1 MNFSEL
7 LRNPRTRRNLTFGAL
22 ALLGFAIA
30 ILIYFLFLQPPARVG
45 VPTAD
50 DKLRT
55 IEPLPQHPQIQIY
68 MNRSEANFYTDP
80 YRNKTRLGDNIEQVI
95 IDAIKSAKRSVDVAV
110 QEFRLPGIAK
120 AMIEKRNQGVRVRLI
135 IENTYNKGYS
145 EYTPEEIA
153 KFTEREK
160 GKYDDFL
167 AFADLNKDGAINRE
181 EALERDTIPMIKEA
195 RLDYIDDTADGTKG
209 SGLMHHK
216 FTVVDEEI
224 VLTGSANYTMSDVHG
239 DASNMNTVGN
249 ANNFVVIKSP
259 EVGKYFTEE
268 FNIMWGD
275 GPGGNTDS
283 RFKGRKPHRPP
294 QEFQVGDA
302 KVIVKF
308 SPDRRRIDYF
318 STSNGL
324 IANTLKTAN
333 KSIDLALFV
342 FAEPYFGN
350 LIEERY
356 EQGVKVRAL
365 VERSFAYREYATTLD
380 MWGLLSTQDCKLG
393 NQRPWA
399 NPITTAGIYNANKGD
414 MLHHKFGLI
423 DKQTVI
429 TGSHNWSM
437 NANYNN
443 DETLMV
449 IRHPVVAAHY
459 EREYERLFSNVTL
472 GPSPK
477 AKERAPKSCSDLVT
491 ATKRKGPAKTTR
503 KPRKERPNRR
513 ASQPDAPASALVEA
527 NPSSSDVAD
536 DE

>member
-1 MNFSEL
+1 MNFTEL
-7 LRNPRTRRNLTFGAL
+7 LENPRIRRNLILGAL

-30 ILIYFLFLQPPARVG
+30 ILIYFLFLQPPARVA
-45 VPTAD
+45 VPSGD
-50 DKLRT
+50 GKLRT
-55 IEPLPQHPQIQIY
+55 IEPLPQHPKIQVY
-68 MNRSEANFYTDP
+68 MNQSEANYYTDP

-95 IDAIKSAKRSVDVAV
+95 IDAIKGAKRSVDVAV

-145 EYTPEEIA
+145 EYTKEEIA
-153 KFTEREK
+153 RFTEREK
-160 GKYDDFL
+160 GKYEDFL
-167 AFADLNKDGAINRE
+167 AFADLNKDGVISRE

-216 FTVVDEEI
+216 FTIVDEEI
-224 VLTGSANYTMSDVHG
+224 VLTGSANYTMSDMHG
-239 DASNMNTVGN
+239 DANNMETVGN

-259 EVGKYFTEE
+259 EVAKYFTEE

-294 QEFQVGDA
+294 REFRVGDA

-308 SPDRRRIDYF
+308 SPDRRKVDYF

-324 IANTLKTAN
+324 IANTLNSAQ

-356 EQGVKVRAL
+356 NQGVKVRAL
-365 VERSFAYREYATTLD
+365 VERGFAYREYATTLD

-393 NQRPWA
+393 NQRPWSK
-399 NPITTAGIYNANKGD
+399 PITTVGSYNAKRGD

-443 DETLMV
+443 DETLLV
-449 IRHPVVAAHY
+449 IRHPMVAAHY
-459 EREYERLFSNVTL
+459 EREYERLFSNATF
-472 GPSPK
+472 GPSQK
-477 AKERAPKSCSDLVT
+477 AIDRAPKSCNDLVT
-491 ATKRKGPAKTTR
+491 ATRRRGPARTTR
-503 KPRKERPNRR
+503 NRR
-513 ASQPDAPASALVEA
+513 RQRLERQEDQATALLEP
-527 NPSSSDVAD
+527 NPSSSSVED

>member
-1 MNFSEL
+1 MNFQKL
-7 LRNPRTRRNLTFGAL
+7 LGDPRIRRNLMLGAL

-30 ILIYFLFLQPPARVG
+30 ILIYFLFLQPPARVSA
-45 VPTAD
+45 PTAD
-50 DKLRT
+50 TLRT
-55 IEPLPQHPQIQIY
+55 IEPLPQHPQIQVY
-68 MNRSEANFYTDP
+68 MNQSEANYYTEP

-95 IDAIKSAKRSVDVAV
+95 INAIKSAKRSVDVAV

-145 EYTPEEIA
+145 EYTPDEIA
-153 KFTEREK
+153 RFTEREK
-160 GKYDDFL
+160 GKYEDFL
-167 AFADLNKDGAINRE
+167 AFADLNKDGVISRE

-216 FTVVDEEI
+216 FTIVDEEI

-239 DASNMNTVGN
+239 DAGNIDTVGN

-259 EVGKYFTEE
+259 EVAKYFTEE

-294 QEFQVGDA
+294 REFQVGDA

-324 IANTLKTAN
+324 IANTLNTAQ

-356 EQGVKVRAL
+356 NQGVKVRAL
-365 VERSFAYREYATTLD
+365 VERGFAYREYATTLD

-399 NPITTAGIYNANKGD
+399 KPITTVGSYNAKKGD
-414 MLHHKFGLI
+414 MLHHKFALI
-423 DKQTVI
+423 DNQTVI
-429 TGSHNWSM
+429 TGSHNWSI

-443 DETLMV
+443 DETLLV
-449 IRHPVVAAHY
+449 IRHPTVAAHY
-459 EREYERLFSNVTL
+459 EREYERLFANATF
-472 GPSPK
+472 GPTQK
-477 AKERAPKSCSDLVT
+477 AIDRSPKSCADIAT
-491 ATKRKGPAKTTR
+491 ATRRRGPARTTR
-503 KPRKERPNRR
+503 RKRGERLERQTDQ
-513 ASQPDAPASALVEA
+513 ATAPSVEEA
-527 NPSSSDVAD
+527 NPSEA
-536 DE
+536 EEAE

>member
-1 MNFSEL
+1 MNFTEL
-7 LRNPRTRRNLTFGAL
+7 LENPRIRRNLILGAL

-30 ILIYFLFLQPPARVG
+30 ILIYFLFLQPPARVA
-45 VPTAD
+45 VPTGD
-50 DKLRT
+50 GKLRT
-55 IEPLPQHPQIQIY
+55 IEPLPQHPQIQVY
-68 MNRSEANFYTDP
+68 MNQSEANYYTDP

-95 IDAIKSAKRSVDVAV
+95 IDAIKRAKRSVDVAV

-145 EYTPEEIA
+145 EYTKEEIA
-153 KFTEREK
+153 RFTEREK
-160 GKYDDFL
+160 SKYDDFL
-167 AFADLNKDGAINRE
+167 SFADLNKDGVISRE

-216 FTVVDEEI
+216 FTIVDEEI
-224 VLTGSANYTMSDVHG
+224 VLTGSANYTMSDMHG
-239 DASNMNTVGN
+239 DASNIETVGN

-259 EVGKYFTEE
+259 EVAKYFTEE

-294 QEFQVGDA
+294 REFRVGDA

-308 SPDRRRIDYF
+308 SPDRRKVDYF

-324 IANTLKTAN
+324 IANTLNSAQ

-356 EQGVKVRAL
+356 NQGVKVRAL
-365 VERSFAYREYATTLD
+365 VERNFAYREYATTLD

-393 NQRPWA
+393 NQRPWSK
-399 NPITTAGIYNANKGD
+399 PITTVGSYNAKRGD

-443 DETLMV
+443 DETLLV
-449 IRHPVVAAHY
+449 IRHPMVAAHY
-459 EREYERLFSNVTL
+459 EREYERLFSNATF
-472 GPSPK
+472 GPTQK
-477 AKERAPKSCSDLVT
+477 AIDRAPKSCNDLVT
-491 ATKRKGPAKTTR
+491 ATRRRGPARTTR
-503 KPRKERPNRR
+503 NRR
-513 ASQPDAPASALVEA
+513 RQRLERQEDQVTASLEP
-527 NPSSSDVAD
+527 NPSSSSVE
-536 DE
+536 DEE

>member
-1 MNFSEL
+1 MNFTEL
-7 LRNPRTRRNLTFGAL
+7 LENPRIRRNLILGAL

-30 ILIYFLFLQPPARVG
+30 ILIYFLFLQPPARVA
-45 VPTAD
+45 VPSGD
-50 DKLRT
+50 GKLRT
-55 IEPLPQHPQIQIY
+55 IEPLPQHPQIQVY
-68 MNRSEANFYTDP
+68 MNQSEANYYTDP

-95 IDAIKSAKRSVDVAV
+95 IDAIKGAKRSVDVAV

-145 EYTPEEIA
+145 EYTKEEIA
-153 KFTEREK
+153 RFTEREK
-160 GKYDDFL
+160 GKYEDFL
-167 AFADLNKDGAINRE
+167 AFADLNKDGVISRE

-216 FTVVDEEI
+216 FTIVDEEI
-224 VLTGSANYTMSDVHG
+224 VLTGSANYTMSDMHG
-239 DASNMNTVGN
+239 DASNMETVGN

-259 EVGKYFTEE
+259 EVAKYFTEE

-294 QEFQVGDA
+294 REFRVGDA

-308 SPDRRRIDYF
+308 SPDRRKVDYF

-324 IANTLKTAN
+324 IAKTLNSAQ

-356 EQGVKVRAL
+356 NQGVKVRAL
-365 VERSFAYREYATTLD
+365 VERGFAYREYATTLD

-393 NQRPWA
+393 NQRPWSK
-399 NPITTAGIYNANKGD
+399 PITTVGSYNAKRGD

-443 DETLMV
+443 DETLLV
-449 IRHPVVAAHY
+449 IRHPMVAAHY
-459 EREYERLFSNVTL
+459 EREYERLFSNATF
-472 GPSPK
+472 GPSQK
-477 AKERAPKSCSDLVT
+477 AIDRAPKSCNDLVT
-491 ATKRKGPAKTTR
+491 ASRRRGPARTTR
-503 KPRKERPNRR
+503 NRR
-513 ASQPDAPASALVEA
+513 RQRLERQEDQATALLEP
-527 NPSSSDVAD
+527 NPSSSSVED

>member
-1 MNFSEL
+1 MNFTKMLE
-7 LRNPRTRRNLTFGAL
+7 NPRIRRNLMLGAL

-30 ILIYFLFLQPPARVG
+30 ILIYFLFLQPPARVA
-45 VPTAD
+45 VPT
-50 DKLRT
+50 DKLQT
-55 IEPLPQHPQIQIY
+55 IQPLAQHPQIQIY
-68 MNRSEANFYTDP
+68 MNHSEANFYTDP

-145 EYTPEEIA
+145 EYTKEEIA
-153 KFTEREK
+153 RFTEREK
-160 GKYDDFL
+160 GKYEDFL
-167 AFADLNKDGAINRE
+167 AFADLNKDGVISRE

-216 FTVVDEEI
+216 FTVIDEAI
-224 VLTGSANYTMSDVHG
+224 VLTGSANYTMSDIHG
-239 DASNMNTVGN
+239 DAGNIETVGN

-294 QEFQVGDA
+294 KEFQVGDA

-324 IANTLKTAN
+324 IANTLNTAQ

-356 EQGVKVRAL
+356 NQGVKVRAL

-393 NQRPWA
+393 NQRPWSK
-399 NPITTAGIYNANKGD
+399 PITALVGSYNAKRGD

-443 DETLMV
+443 DETLLV
-449 IRHPVVAAHY
+449 IRHPMIAAHY
-459 EREYERLFSNVTL
+459 EREYERLFSNATF
-472 GPSPK
+472 GPTQK
-477 AKERAPKSCSDLVT
+477 AIDRAPKTCNDLVT
-491 ATKRKGPAKTTR
+491 ASRRKGPAKTAKKT
-503 KPRKERPNRR
+503 RKERPDRR
-513 ASQPDAPASALVEA
+513 ASQPNAPVSSLVEA
-527 NPSSSDVAD
+527 NPSSSDVDD